1 MKESISAYS
10 KQKSITKKALR
21 NAGFENIKVS
31 NGHYYFSG
39 FATKNNQVIYFS
51 ISDVRHFS
59 NNEIMIRTAKDY
71 KDYTGG
77 SNNFCE
83 LNVEAIMKLSD
94 KLIKKDIPGFEG
106 TLEQLDNLTIMC
118 SADLDKEW
126 ANETENIQ

>member
-1 MKESISAYS
+1 
-10 KQKSITKKALR
+10 
-21 NAGFENIKVS
+21 
-31 NGHYYFSG
+31 
-39 FATKNNQVIYFS
+39 
-51 ISDVRHFS
+51 
-59 NNEIMIRTAKDY
+59 MIRTAKDY

-126 ANETENIQ
+126 ANESENIQ